1 VSAEGANDRPLKA
14 TIIPVTP
21 LQQNCTLLWCTATM
35 RGAFCDPGGDL
46 HILKAAAQQHG
57 VTVEKILLTH
67 GHIDHCGSAGILAEE
82 LGVEIEG
89 PHEGDRYW
97 IDRLAEDGAKYGV
110 PGRPFESNRWLVDGD
125 QVTVGN
131 LTLDVRHCPG
141 HTPGHVVF
149 HHPESNLAL
158 VGDVLF
164 KGSVGRWDFPHGNQ
178 EDLLR
183 SITTRLWPMGD
194 ETAFVPGHGQ
204 MSTFGYERATN
215 PYVGDYVSR

>member
-1 VSAEGANDRPLKA
+1 
-14 TIIPVTP
+14 
-21 LQQNCTLLWCTATM
+21 
-35 RGAFCDPGGDL
+35 
-46 HILKAAAQQHG
+46 
-57 VTVEKILLTH
+57 
-67 GHIDHCGSAGILAEE
+67 
-82 LGVEIEG
+82 
-89 PHEGDRYW
+89 
-97 IDRLAEDGAKYGV
+97 
-110 PGRPFESNRWLVDGD
+110 
-125 QVTVGN
+125 VTVGN

-141 HTPGHVVF
+141 HTPGHIVF

-178 EDLLR
+178 QDLLR

-215 PYVGDYVSR
+215 PYVGDAVLATA